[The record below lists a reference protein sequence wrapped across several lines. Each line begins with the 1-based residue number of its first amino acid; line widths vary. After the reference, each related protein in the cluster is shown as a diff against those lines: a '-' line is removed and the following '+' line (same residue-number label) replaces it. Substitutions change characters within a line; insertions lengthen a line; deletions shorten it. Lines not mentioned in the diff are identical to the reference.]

1 MPSTR
6 CKVGIGEA
14 KKFLPSS
21 VYPGLGSLSPI
32 DYEHPALAKSFTL
45 HSPLGAVLLAAVMFS
60 RILSVCQ
67 LPSLCSVAAS
77 LLYSSTPL
85 RSVLAPAC
93 LLSTLTLSA
102 SPLCGFYYRIHRPA
116 GTAYTL
122 INDYKSFDWSKTFSV
137 VWATSFC

>member
-1 MPSTR
+1 M
-6 CKVGIGEA
+6 
-14 KKFLPSS
+14 
-21 VYPGLGSLSPI
+21 
-32 DYEHPALAKSFTL
+32 
-45 HSPLGAVLLAAVMFS
+45 AVMFS

-67 LPSLCSVAAS
+67 LPTFYSVAAS

-93 LLSTLTLSA
+93 LLSSLPLSA
-102 SPLCGFYYRIHRPA
+102 SPLRGFYYRIHRPA